1 MKDKKFAAL
10 SLLFFLLFFAGI
22 VTVALQKPT
31 NQVLRA
37 KNVNPSPLKSFI
49 IVFPQIGTA
58 GNENSD
64 KKPSQIKVSVYIRD
78 ESGSVLPGRSVQLTT
93 SPAVTTKP
101 ADTVATD
108 NLGMAQFYISA
119 SEKGTVKLTATDLSS
134 NTAVANSPTV
144 DFTE

>member
-22 VTVALQKPT
+22 VTVAIQKPT
-31 NQVLRA
+31 SQILRA

-64 KKPSQIKVSVYIRD
+64 KKPTQIKVSVYIRD
-78 ESGSVLPGRSVQLTT
+78 ESGSVLSGRSVQLTT

-101 ADTVATD
+101 ADTVSTD
-108 NLGMAQFYISA
+108 NIGMAQFFIS
-119 SEKGTVKLTATDLSS
+119 SSQKGTVKLTATDVAS
-134 NTAVANSPTV
+134 NTTVANSPTV
-144 DFTE
+144 EFTE

>member
-1 MKDKKFAAL
+1 MKDKKFIAL

-22 VTVALQKPT
+22 VTVAIQKPT
-31 NQVLRA
+31 SQILRA

-64 KKPSQIKVSVYIRD
+64 KKPTQIKVSVYLRD
-78 ESGSVLPGRSVQLTT
+78 ESGSVLSGRSVQLTS

-101 ADTVATD
+101 ADTVSTD
-108 NLGMAQFYISA
+108 NIGMAQFFIS
-119 SEKGTVKLTATDLSS
+119 SSQKGTVKLTATDVSATHLI
-134 NTAVANSPTV
+134 P
-144 DFTE
+144 

>member
-1 MKDKKFAAL
+1 MKDKKFVAL

-22 VTVALQKPT
+22 VTVAIQKPT
-31 NQVLRA
+31 NQILRA

-49 IVFPQIGTA
+49 IVFPQIGTI

-78 ESGSVLPGRSVQLTT
+78 ESGSVLPGRSIQLTT
-93 SPAVTTKP
+93 SPAVNTKP
-101 ADTVATD
+101 ADTVSTD
-108 NLGMAQFYISA
+108 NLGMAQFFLSSA
-119 SEKGTVKLTATDLSS
+119 EKGTVKLTATDISS
-134 NTAVANSPTV
+134 NTTIANSPTV